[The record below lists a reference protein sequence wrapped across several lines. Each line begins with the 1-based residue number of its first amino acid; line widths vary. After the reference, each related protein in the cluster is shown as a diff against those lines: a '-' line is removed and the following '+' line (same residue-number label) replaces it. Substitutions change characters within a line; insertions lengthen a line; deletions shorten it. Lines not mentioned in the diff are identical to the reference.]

1 MCRNA
6 TYSIAMYSIAMYR
19 TATRRRA
26 TPAIHAARTIHA
38 TAAVQRVLAA
48 HVAAQVAERADAAL
62 LLQRPQHQRQLLQP
76 SKKLQLLQLKQHQHQ
91 HQLQQLS

>member
-1 MCRNA
+1 
-6 TYSIAMYSIAMYR
+6 MYR

-26 TPAIHAARTIHA
+26 TPAVPQFKTVVHATAAIHAARTIHA

-91 HQLQQLS
+91 HQHQHQQLS